1 MAPVEY
7 AWTSFNQN
15 AVCIEANSQGTQK
28 EPRFHPTQKPVSLYE
43 ELLERFAKPGDKI
56 IDTHVGSGSS
66 LIACYN
72 MGYDITGYEIDKIY
86 YQKATKRLQAV
97 MAQIRMDL

>member
-1 MAPVEY
+1 MV
-7 AWTSFNQN
+7 
-15 AVCIEANSQGTQK
+15 
-28 EPRFHPTQKPVSLYE
+28 LYE
-43 ELLERFAKPGDKI
+43 ELLERFARPGDKI
-56 IDTHVGSGSS
+56 LDTHVGSGSS

-86 YQKATKRLQAV
+86 YQKATERLQEV